1 MSFLDRIRSWWN
13 KDELEQAEEGT
24 HMTTEERE
32 QSEQDYEAA
41 KEDTFLR
48 GRLGTEGV
56 DFERDSEPPTH
67 P

>member
-1 MSFLDRIRSWWN
+1 MSFLDRVRSWWN

-24 HMTTEERE
+24 HMTAEERE
-32 QSEQDYEAA
+32 QSEQDYEAT
-41 KEDTFLR
+41 KEDMFLR

>member
-13 KDELEQAEEGT
+13 KDELERAEEGT
-24 HMTTEERE
+24 RMTTEERE
-32 QSEQDYEAA
+32 QSEQDYEGS
-41 KEDTFLR
+41 KDDLFLR
-48 GRLGTEGV
+48 EHMGTEGV

>member
-1 MSFLDRIRSWWN
+1 VSFLDRIRSWWN

-24 HMTTEERE
+24 RLTAEERE
-32 QSEQDYEAA
+32 EAEEDYEGR
-41 KEDTFLR
+41 KDDLFLR
-48 GRLGTEGV
+48 EHMGTEGV